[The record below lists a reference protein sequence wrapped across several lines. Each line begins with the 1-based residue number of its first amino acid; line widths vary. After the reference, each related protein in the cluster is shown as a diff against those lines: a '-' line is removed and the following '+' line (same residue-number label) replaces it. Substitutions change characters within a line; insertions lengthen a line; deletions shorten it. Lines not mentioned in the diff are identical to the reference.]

1 MQITKSIV
9 PNLFTLV
16 NLFMGFSAIVAI
28 SESDYFKAALFIL
41 FAGIFDLLDGLIA
54 RWVKSASE
62 FGVELDSLS
71 DAVSFG
77 IAPSFLLYKVYFY
90 QYLETGLLLAALPAI
105 TGIIRLARYNVH
117 LTSLAEKSLFT
128 GFPIPA
134 GAFTIISFVLF
145 IFLDQQ
151 ISEPLR
157 IAGIISVTVLTSL
170 AMISKIKFEPIPRPT
185 LTSIKSKPFVFSFFL
200 IGVIASIVSLGKL
213 IFPFMLVYF
222 FGNTLRH
229 IFLWIKEKREAV
241 DDIDE
246 GEEPEIGPYDV

>member
-28 SESDYFKAALFIL
+28 SESDYFKAALLIL
-41 FAGIFDLLDGLIA
+41 FAGVFDLLDGLIA
-54 RWVKSASE
+54 RLVKSASE

-77 IAPSFLLYKVYFY
+77 IAPSFMLYKIYFH
-90 QYLETGLLLAALPAI
+90 QYLETGLLIAALPAI

-117 LTSLAEKSLFT
+117 LTSLTEKHLFT

-134 GAFTIISFVLF
+134 GAFTIISFILF
-145 IFLDQQ
+145 IFLDKE
-151 ISEPLR
+151 ISETVR
-157 IAGIISVTVLTSL
+157 VVGIFSVTILTSL
-170 AMISKIKFEPIPRPT
+170 AMISKIKFESIPRPT
-185 LTSIKSKPFVFSFFL
+185 LSSIKSRPYVFSFFL
-200 IGVIASIVSLGKL
+200 IGLVASVVSLGKL
-213 IFPFMLVYF
+213 IFPFMLLYF
-222 FGNTLRH
+222 FGNSARH

-246 GEEPEIGPYDV
+246 SDEPEVGPYDV

>member
-28 SESDYFKAALFIL
+28 SESDYNKAALFIL

-77 IAPSFLLYKVYFY
+77 IAPSFLLYKIYFY
-90 QYLETGLLLAALPAI
+90 QFLETGLLLAALPAI

-117 LTSLAEKSLFT
+117 LTSLREKQFFS

-145 IFLDQQ
+145 IFLDKE
-151 ISEPLR
+151 ISESARVL
-157 IAGIISVTVLTSL
+157 GIFSVTILTSL
-170 AMISKIKFEPIPRPT
+170 AMISKIRFEPIPRPT
-185 LTSIKSKPFVFSFFL
+185 FKSLKSKPFVFLFFF
-200 IGVIASIVSLGKL
+200 IGVIASLLSYGKL
-213 IFPFMLVYF
+213 IFPFMLLYF
-222 FGNTLRH
+222 FGNTIRH
-229 IFLWIKEKREAV
+229 IFIWLKEKREAV

-246 GEEPEIGPYDV
+246 GDEPEIGPYDV

>member
-28 SESDYFKAALFIL
+28 SESDYLKASLMIL
-41 FAGIFDLLDGLIA
+41 FAGIFDLLDGLVA

-77 IAPSFLLYKVYFY
+77 IAPSFMLYKIYFFN
-90 QYLETGLLLAALPAI
+90 YLETGLLIAALPAI

-117 LTSLAEKSLFT
+117 LTSLTEKPLFT
-128 GFPIPA
+128 GLPIPA
-134 GAFTIISFVLF
+134 GAFTIISFLLF
-145 IFLDQQ
+145 IFLDKE
-151 ISEPLR
+151 ISETIR
-157 IAGIISVTVLTSL
+157 VISIFAVTVLTSL

-185 LTSIKSKPFVFSFFL
+185 LLSLKSKPFVFLFYL
-200 IGVIASIVSLGKL
+200 VGVIASIISLGKL
-213 IFPFMLVYF
+213 IFPFMLLYF
-222 FGNTLRH
+222 FGNTIRY

-246 GEEPEIGPYDV
+246 GDEPEIGPYDV